1 MKVNMIIA
9 LNSQP
14 IRLKNNLKNFA
25 VLSALFCVVYVVTFS
40 LRQVLKRTRENRTVS
55 VNSHFNLRERQKE
68 NRVTLLSNHYGL
80 P

>member
-1 MKVNMIIA
+1 MKVNMIMA

-14 IRLKNNLKNFA
+14 IRMKNNLKYFA
-25 VLSALFCVVYVVTFS
+25 ALSQKVVVTFP
-40 LRQVLKRTRENRTVS
+40 LRQLLKSTRENRTVS
-55 VNSHFNLRERQKE
+55 VNPHFHLRESQKE